1 MGDGFKGWVLV
12 KIRSLSPVGPLP
24 GLLLGLGE
32 RARRLGLGF
41 AQPGGAAKLM
51 VAGMANN
58 CQAGAE
64 EGVGGGIGE
73 SRTA

>member
-1 MGDGFKGWVLV
+1 MGDRLKGGFGEDQVT
-12 KIRSLSPVGPLP
+12 LSRGPLP
-24 GLLLGLGE
+24 GLLLSLGE
-32 RARRLGLGF
+32 RVRRLGLGL